1 MTAKLK
7 AKELVNKFYKKGKYM
22 EHSILC
28 ALILVDKILQV
39 IKQNSLNLDKKYWKE
54 VRQEIIKL

>member
-1 MTAKLK
+1 MTPKLK
-7 AKELVNKFYKKGKYM
+7 AIELVNKFYKKGKYM
-22 EHSILC
+22 EHSILS

-39 IKQNSLNLDKKYWKE
+39 IKQNSLELDNKYWKE